1 MESCQI
7 KLAGEL
13 AWARAG
19 GSRGADRDR
28 GILDPTQFSPTW
40 DLFFPLSVPLS
51 LLPSLHHTV
60 LPTIHL
66 RSILSLSIMSEL
78 CPVISLIS
86 TLIHIAVVI
95 RFALPFFYHT
105 LRRTTS
111 FHLDCE
117 DAIFGRSPPGYFYL
131 CLCTVP
137 DQNIFLSPGI
147 SHAFLFST
155 NPSAARFGSAI
166 GSSRGR
172 ASFRTSID

>member
-66 RSILSLSIMSEL
+66 RSILSLPIMSEL

-95 RFALPFFYHT
+95 RFALPFF
-105 LRRTTS
+105 LS
-111 FHLDCE
+111 
-117 DAIFGRSPPGYFYL
+117 SPATYNKF
-131 CLCTVP
+131 
-137 DQNIFLSPGI
+137 
-147 SHAFLFST
+147 
-155 NPSAARFGSAI
+155 PS
-166 GSSRGR
+166 
-172 ASFRTSID
+172 